1 MNFKRVCQGLAS
13 FLPRPPQTR
22 PPPLPQGACAMLTSS
37 GARPSM
43 KRSADESEPPS
54 ADESEPP
61 TSTSAAD
68 AVQSMMEEDTKQ
80 GQNGPSN
87 RSGCVLVLH
96 DENVLGGGVLP
107 DESVCGRDKSK
118 KHRSDDMSS
127 NQKWRRV
134 MQREAEAWRRELQY
148 NSTHQRVLSCA
159 SCQRNWRTTTT
170 RKNLDC
176 QWCKKGPLCWHC
188 RLGFAGHPPSCNAC
202 AQALPASRMVD
213 VFPVDIETVRAVAA
227 RWALIS
233 ARVVSAHAATRE

>member
-1 MNFKRVCQGLAS
+1 
-13 FLPRPPQTR
+13 
-22 PPPLPQGACAMLTSS
+22 
-37 GARPSM
+37 M
-43 KRSADESEPPS
+43 KRSADELG
-54 ADESEPP
+54 PP

-68 AVQSMMEEDTKQ
+68 AVHGAEEGTKQ
-80 GQNGPSN
+80 GQDGPSN
-87 RSGCVLVLH
+87 RSG
-96 DENVLGGGVLP
+96 GGRP

-127 NQKWRRV
+127 NEKWRRV
-134 MQREAEAWRRELQY
+134 MQREAEAWRRVLQY

-176 QWCKKGPLCWHC
+176 QWCKKGPLCKHC
-188 RLGFAGHPPSCNAC
+188 RLGWMTHPPSCNAC

-213 VFPVDIETVRAVAA
+213 VFPVDIETVHTVAA

>member
-1 MNFKRVCQGLAS
+1 M
-13 FLPRPPQTR
+13 PRPRAFSPPAPQTR
-22 PPPLPQGACAMLTSS
+22 PPPLPQAAFAMMASG

-43 KRSADESEPPS
+43 KRS

-87 RSGCVLVLH
+87 RSGGVLVLH
-96 DENVLGGGVLP
+96 DENVLGGGGRP

-127 NQKWRRV
+127 NEKWRRV
-134 MQREAEAWRRELQY
+134 MQREAEAWRRVLQY

-159 SCQRNWRTTTT
+159 SCQRNWRTRTT
-170 RKNLDC
+170 RVNLDC
-176 QWCKKGPLCWHC
+176 QWCKKGPLCKQC
-188 RLGFAGHPPSCNAC
+188 RLGSKGHPPSCNAC
-202 AQALPASRMVD
+202 VEALPASRMVD
-213 VFPVDIETVRAVAA
+213 VFPVDIETVHTVAA

>member
-1 MNFKRVCQGLAS
+1 MKVDPGFMNFKIVCQGLAS

-87 RSGCVLVLH
+87 RSGGVLVLH
-96 DENVLGGGVLP
+96 DENVLGGGVVP
-107 DESVCGRDKSK
+107 SWRFKDTQGRL
-118 KHRSDDMSS
+118 
-127 NQKWRRV
+127 WL
-134 MQREAEAWRRELQY
+134 QR
-148 NSTHQRVLSCA
+148 
-159 SCQRNWRTTTT
+159 
-170 RKNLDC
+170 
-176 QWCKKGPLCWHC
+176 
-188 RLGFAGHPPSCNAC
+188 
-202 AQALPASRMVD
+202 
-213 VFPVDIETVRAVAA
+213 
-227 RWALIS
+227 
-233 ARVVSAHAATRE
+233 HAA